1 VTGEE
6 FMELYLGSTKL
17 RQYIVDLVKAYTNDI
32 GRRAHLLYTA
42 WIAVSEAKGDGT
54 MEYYYCVIYSALRR
68 EWEKKYLEKHVK
80 KPSAS
85 PAIQRVNYKLKKDF
99 IA

>member
-68 EWEKKYLEKHVK
+68 EWEKKYLENCRY
-80 KPSAS
+80 PSDS
-85 PAIQRVNYKLKKDF
+85 PAVRRANRRLKS
-99 IA
+99 IVVE